1 MTSWTLAEDLRH
13 RESQEKSPHNRVRQ
27 KKGEKKEKKIGRDQQ
42 PRQVTEG
49 EKKSLHL
56 EKALRRE
63 TSWSG
68 RGVSGGQRG
77 RSRWPAKQEKASPT
91 RRVSAAALHA
101 QAELWVSRR
110 RGDWALRRGV
120 WRADPGKVLLSA
132 VKRNPDLTGQREGA
146 PQRGGSLKQPRTPEK
161 QGATVEGSGSP
172 PQCLPSLQPP
182 AFADTGG
189 GPRLSKLTRTS
200 GQGLLSPHTRQD
212 GGRDSHRKE
221 RARSAATSG
230 LSLPLRALHTD
241 PSAVG
246 LCLLAGAS
254 QCCLRS
260 FSPGPG
266 TDTQGGST
274 RRAGP
279 KIKVEARG
287 PCAEGRG
294 MEVFSCRC
302 TSHRWQKGRSISQS
316 VVSDWL

>member
-1 MTSWTLAEDLRH
+1 M
-13 RESQEKSPHNRVRQ
+13 
-27 KKGEKKEKKIGRDQQ
+27 
-42 PRQVTEG
+42 
-49 EKKSLHL
+49 
-56 EKALRRE
+56 
-63 TSWSG
+63 
-68 RGVSGGQRG
+68 
-77 RSRWPAKQEKASPT
+77 
-91 RRVSAAALHA
+91 
-101 QAELWVSRR
+101 
-110 RGDWALRRGV
+110 
-120 WRADPGKVLLSA
+120 
-132 VKRNPDLTGQREGA
+132 KRNPDLTGQREGA
-146 PQRGGSLKQPRTPEK
+146 PQRGGSLKRPRTPEK

-230 LSLPLRALHTD
+230 LALPLRALHTD

-316 VVSDWL
+316 VVSDCDPMDCSPPVSPIHGIFQARVGCHSLLQGSNLGLLHYRQILHHLSHQGSRRLDTHYQLGKSCI